1 MYRRNVPNMWE
12 EMERLQ
18 REMNR
23 LYRTSRGS
31 RLHSAPSFPAMNI
44 WANEEGQIITAEI
57 PGVEPDDLDVSVT
70 GEVLTLSGTRK
81 PEQMGENEVR
91 YHRQERGYGRFKR
104 SIQLPYPVQADKI
117 EASFKNGVLKVSLP
131 RAEED
136 KPKKITVKSA

>member
-1 MYRRNVPNMWE
+1 MFRRNVPSMWE
-12 EMERLQ
+12 EMDRLQ

-23 LYRTSRGS
+23 LLRTTRGS
-31 RLHSAPSFPAMNI
+31 RLQAAPSFPAMNI
-44 WANEEGQIITAEI
+44 WTSDEGQMITAEI

-70 GEVLTLSGTRK
+70 GEILTLSGTRK
-81 PEQMGENEVR
+81 PESVEEEVR

-104 SIQLPYPVQADKI
+104 SIQLPYPVQSDKI
-117 EASFKNGVLKVSLP
+117 EASFKSGVLNVYLP

>member
-1 MYRRNVPNMWE
+1 
-12 EMERLQ
+12 MERLQ

-23 LYRTSRGS
+23 LFQSSRGS
-31 RLHSAPSFPAMNI
+31 RLQAAPSFPAMNI
-44 WANEEGQIITAEI
+44 WTSDEGQVITAEI
-57 PGVEPDDLDVSVT
+57 PGVDPEDLDVSVT
-70 GEVLTLSGTRK
+70 GEILTLSGTRK
-81 PEQMGENEVR
+81 PEDLGEDVR

-117 EASFKNGVLKVSLP
+117 EASFNSGVLKIQLP